1 MTNPISSRFSGAPA
15 QRLSIFLSVLDQ
27 ARRHSI
33 ALELVRSARKAKL
46 SGMTIF
52 QGLEGF
58 GASGRMHQTRLLAQ
72 DAPLV
77 VVVVEN
83 PARINAFLAEVAD
96 DLLGNS
102 FVVIKDIEV
111 LSLLPS

>member
-1 MTNPISSRFSGAPA
+1 VTNPISSRFSGTPA

-33 ALELVRSARKAKL
+33 ALELIHSAHRAKL
-46 SGMTIF
+46 SGITIF

-83 PARINAFLAEVAD
+83 PARIDSFLAEVAD
-96 DLLGNS
+96 ELLGNS
-102 FVVIKDIEV
+102 FVVINDVEV

>member
-1 MTNPISSRFSGAPA
+1 MTKALSTRISGPRDQPFTM
-15 QRLSIFLSVLDQ
+15 FLSVLDQ

-33 ALELVRSARKAKL
+33 ALELLRSARKAKL